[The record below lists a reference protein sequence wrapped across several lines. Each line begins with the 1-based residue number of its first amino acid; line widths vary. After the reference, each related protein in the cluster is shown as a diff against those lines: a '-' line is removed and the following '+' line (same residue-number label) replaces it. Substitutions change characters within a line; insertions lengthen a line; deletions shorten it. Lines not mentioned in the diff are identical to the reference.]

1 MVFLPFKHKCDL
13 PIKFGASFL
22 LVVPKIGPQNQVG
35 SWSPKIKLALGPP
48 VEFARYLVSR
58 PAAWRHVH
66 FSSLSLTHII
76 QNHFL
81 QLGTI
86 RVSQRL
92 LLWLIILQ
100 KPLDL
105 SDLQSTLLLQVSDS
119 VSLAGIWF
127 TPDLIVQ
134 PEDAIK
140 VKENAA
146 DQEAAEEIAEVHMIV
161 LVLKVRL
168 DIPAQQV
175 MSLCLFK

>member
-1 MVFLPFKHKCDL
+1 M
-13 PIKFGASFL
+13 
-22 LVVPKIGPQNQVG
+22 
-35 SWSPKIKLALGPP
+35 
-48 VEFARYLVSR
+48 
-58 PAAWRHVH
+58 
-66 FSSLSLTHII
+66 
-76 QNHFL
+76 
-81 QLGTI
+81 
-86 RVSQRL
+86 
-92 LLWLIILQ
+92 
-100 KPLDL
+100 
-105 SDLQSTLLLQVSDS
+105 SDF